1 MKPRALLINE
11 SSKCKEVLMG
21 ESSLVVGAGVIGS
34 RVAGMLAKRG
44 DLVKVVSRHGSG
56 FADSPGITHVA
67 ADAADAGAM
76 GRLAEGV
83 SAVYNCVNPPYHR
96 WPADWPPIAA
106 SVLAAAE
113 RCGAVLVTL
122 SNLYG
127 YGPRVPG
134 GYDEAHPI
142 TEATPLAATGRK
154 GRVRARVWQDALA
167 AHQAGRVR
175 VAEVRAADF
184 IGPGAQSAL
193 GERIVRRIKQG
204 KSVSV
209 LGRADRPHTWS
220 FTGDVAGML
229 VTAGSDP
236 GAWGRA
242 WHVPSNEP
250 RSQRQVIDDLA
261 RAAGV
266 GQVRVRE
273 IPSAVLRGMGL
284 FSPLIRELRETEY
297 QFRDDFVM
305 DSTAAEETFGIKPTP
320 WEEIIAETGRPA
332 SR

>member
-1 MKPRALLINE
+1 
-11 SSKCKEVLMG
+11 MG

-34 RVAGMLAKRG
+34 RVAGMLAERG
-44 DLVKVVSRHGSG
+44 DWVRVVSRHGSG
-56 FADSPGITHVA
+56 PAGVA

-76 GRLAEGV
+76 ARLAEGV
-83 SAVYNCVNPPYHR
+83 AVIYNCVNPPYHR

-113 RCGAVLVTL
+113 RSGAVLVTL

-134 GYDEAHPI
+134 GYDQAHPI

-154 GRVRARVWQDALA
+154 GRVRARVWEDALA
-167 AHQAGRVR
+167 AHRAGRVR

-184 IGPGAQSAL
+184 VGPGAQSAM
-193 GERIVRRIKQG
+193 GERIVRHVRQG
-204 KSVSV
+204 KNVSV

-220 FTGDVAGML
+220 FTGDVARML
-229 VTAGSDP
+229 VTAGTDP
-236 GAWGRA
+236 RAWGRA

-250 RSQRQVIDDLA
+250 LSQRQVIGDFA

-266 GQVRVRE
+266 GQVRVGE
-273 IPSAVLRGMGL
+273 IPSVVLRGMGL
-284 FSPLIRELRETEY
+284 VSPLLREVRETEY

-305 DSTAAEETFGIKPTP
+305 DSSAAQAAFGLKPAP
-320 WEEIIAETGRPA
+320 WEGIVAETVRT
-332 SR
+332 R

>member
-1 MKPRALLINE
+1 MSE
-11 SSKCKEVLMG
+11 SVL
-21 ESSLVVGAGVIGS
+21 VIGAGVIGS
-34 RVAGMLAKRG
+34 RVAGMLAERG
-44 DLVKVVSRHGSG
+44 DRVSVVSRRGSG
-56 FADSPGITHVA
+56 PAGVA

-76 GRLAEGV
+76 ARLAEGA
-83 SAVYNCVNPPYHR
+83 AVIYNCVNPPYHR

-106 SVLAAAE
+106 SVLATAE
-113 RCGAVLVTL
+113 RSGAVLVTL

-134 GYDEAHPI
+134 GYDEKHPI
-142 TEATPLAATGRK
+142 TEGTPLAATGRK

-184 IGPGAQSAL
+184 VGPGAQGAM
-193 GERIVRRIKQG
+193 GERIVRQVRQG
-204 KSVSV
+204 KRVSV

-220 FTGDVAGML
+220 FTDDVARML
-229 VTAGSDP
+229 VTAGTDP
-236 GAWGRA
+236 RAWGRA
-242 WHVPSNEP
+242 WHVPSNDP
-250 RSQRQVIDDLA
+250 LSQRQVIDDFA

-266 GQVRVRE
+266 GQVRSGA
-273 IPSAVLRGMGL
+273 IPSVVLRGMGL
-284 FSPLIRELRETEY
+284 LWPLMRELRETEY

-305 DSTAAEETFGIKPTP
+305 DSSAAQVTFGLKPTP
-320 WEEIIAETGRPA
+320 WEEIVAVTVNSS

>member
-1 MKPRALLINE
+1 
-11 SSKCKEVLMG
+11 MG
-21 ESSLVVGAGVIGS
+21 ESVLVIGAGVIGG
-34 RVAGMLAKRG
+34 RVAGMLAERG
-44 DLVKVVSRHGSG
+44 NRVSVVSRHGSG
-56 FADSPGITHVA
+56 PQEVNRVA

-76 GRLAEGV
+76 ARLAEGV
-83 SAVYNCVNPPYHR
+83 SVIYNCVNPPYHR

-106 SVLAAAE
+106 SVLGAAE
-113 RCGAVLVTL
+113 RSGAVLVTL

-127 YGPRVPG
+127 YGPAGPG
-134 GYDEAHPI
+134 GYDEAHPM
-142 TEATPLAATGRK
+142 TEDTPLAATGPK
-154 GRVRARVWQDALA
+154 GRIRARVWQDALA

-184 IGPGAQSAL
+184 VGPGAQSAL
-193 GERIVRRIKQG
+193 GERIVRRVRQG

-220 FTGDVAGML
+220 FTDDAARML
-229 VTAGSDP
+229 ITAGTDP
-236 GAWGRA
+236 TAWGRA

-250 RSQRQVIDDLA
+250 RSQRQVIDDFA
-261 RAAGV
+261 RAAGA

-273 IPSAVLRGMGL
+273 IPSVVLRGMGL
-284 FSPLIRELRETEY
+284 VWPLMRELRETEY

-305 DSTAAEETFGIKPTP
+305 DSSAAQATFGLKPTP
-320 WEEIIAETGRPA
+320 WEEIVAVTVDPA

>member
-1 MKPRALLINE
+1 
-11 SSKCKEVLMG
+11 MG

-34 RVAGMLAKRG
+34 RVAGMLAERG
-44 DLVKVVSRHGSG
+44 DRVSVVSRRGSG
-56 FADSPGITHVA
+56 PAGVA

-76 GRLAEGV
+76 ARLAEGA
-83 SAVYNCVNPPYHR
+83 AVIYNCVNPPYHR

-113 RCGAVLVTL
+113 RSGAVLVTL

-154 GRVRARVWQDALA
+154 GRVRTRVWQDALA

-175 VAEVRAADF
+175 VSEVRAADF
-184 IGPGAQSAL
+184 IGPGAQSAM
-193 GERIVRRIKQG
+193 GVRIVRPVRQEKN
-204 KSVSV
+204 VSV

-220 FTGDVAGML
+220 FTDDVARML
-229 VTAGSDP
+229 VTAGTDP
-236 GAWGRA
+236 SAWGRA

-250 RSQRQVIDDLA
+250 RSQREAVDDLA
-261 RAAGV
+261 RAAEV

-273 IPSAVLRGMGL
+273 IPSVVLRGMGL
-284 FSPLIRELRETEY
+284 VWPLMRELRETEY

-305 DSTAAEETFGIKPTP
+305 DSSAAQATFGLKPAP
-320 WEEIIAETGRPA
+320 WEEIVAVTVKPS

>member
-1 MKPRALLINE
+1 MSE
-11 SSKCKEVLMG
+11 SVL
-21 ESSLVVGAGVIGS
+21 VIGAGVIGS
-34 RVAGMLAKRG
+34 RVAGMLAERG
-44 DLVKVVSRHGSG
+44 DRVSVVSRRGSG
-56 FADSPGITHVA
+56 PAGVA

-76 GRLAEGV
+76 ARLAEGA
-83 SAVYNCVNPPYHR
+83 AVIYNCVNPPYHR

-113 RCGAVLVTL
+113 RSGAVLVTL

-175 VAEVRAADF
+175 VSEVRAADF
-184 IGPGAQSAL
+184 IGPGAQSAM
-193 GERIVRRIKQG
+193 GERIVRLVRQEKN
-204 KSVSV
+204 VSV
-209 LGRADRPHTWS
+209 LGRADRPHTWT
-220 FTGDVAGML
+220 FTDDVARML
-229 VTAGSDP
+229 VTAGTDP
-236 GAWGRA
+236 RAWGRA

-250 RSQRQVIDDLA
+250 RSQRQVVDDFA
-261 RAAGV
+261 RATGV
-266 GQVRVRE
+266 GQVRVSE
-273 IPSAVLRGMGL
+273 IPSIALRGMGL
-284 FSPLIRELRETEY
+284 VWPLMRELRETEY

-305 DSTAAEETFGIKPTP
+305 DSSAAQAAFGLKPAP
-320 WEEIIAETGRPA
+320 WEEIVAVTVSSS

>member
-1 MKPRALLINE
+1 MKPRALLTNE
-11 SSKCKEVLMG
+11 SSSCKEVPMG
-21 ESSLVVGAGVIGS
+21 ELSLVVGAGVIGS
-34 RVAGMLAKRG
+34 RVAGMLAERG
-44 DLVKVVSRHGSG
+44 DRVRVVSRHGSG
-56 FADSPGITHVA
+56 PAGVA

-76 GRLAEGV
+76 ARLAEGA
-83 SAVYNCVNPPYHR
+83 AVIYNCVNPPYHR

-113 RCGAVLVTL
+113 HSGAVLVTL

-184 IGPGAQSAL
+184 VGPGAQSAI
-193 GERIVRRIKQG
+193 GERIVRHVRQEKN
-204 KSVSV
+204 VSV

-220 FTGDVAGML
+220 FTDDVARML
-229 VTAGSDP
+229 VTAGTDP
-236 GAWGRA
+236 RAWGRA

-250 RSQRQVIDDLA
+250 LSQRQVIDDFA

-266 GQVRVRE
+266 GQVRIGQ
-273 IPSAVLRGMGL
+273 IPSVVLRGMGL
-284 FSPLIRELRETEY
+284 VWPLMRELRETEY

-305 DSTAAEETFGIKPTP
+305 DSSAAQATFGLKPAP
-320 WEEIIAETGRPA
+320 WEEIVAVTVKPS